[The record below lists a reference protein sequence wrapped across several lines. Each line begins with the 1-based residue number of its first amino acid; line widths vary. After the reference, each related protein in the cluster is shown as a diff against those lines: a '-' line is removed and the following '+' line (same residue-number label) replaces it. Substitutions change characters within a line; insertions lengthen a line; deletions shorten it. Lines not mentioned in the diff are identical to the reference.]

1 LLSDPS
7 VSAGAGTA
15 GLGVER
21 FVEIGVGS
29 SPTLANMLGQTLRL
43 PQYAGNPIEVLNV
56 ERDRATVFAEDA
68 LERPVEDSDDVV
80 NEAAAATAE
89 EVSQANAAPAA
100 APEPV
105 VAQPATPTPAAG
117 GTTPDDKAF
126 SAADATE
133 MLIAIWTK
141 VRPDQMGAADTIELL
156 VEGVS
161 SRRNQLLLD
170 LGVEFGLGAIEGAAD
185 AEISALKEQVSGMAK
200 SYKAFGPVLSAQVAE
215 SLRRLTG
222 PAGKKPAYIAQR
234 VADTWGLGAG
244 WVDRVTAE
252 LVLGAREGASLRGG
266 DLALLAPANPA
277 TTAELDALIDA
288 AVDAA
293 GAKVGIVIS
302 KPSASGAAQG
312 GVVDSAALDAYS
324 EKMNSALA
332 NTARTLLSQ
341 LGQQAPTTEF
351 SEADD
356 NAAVVDLVTAELGA
370 DWPRPVSPSFD
381 ADKTVQLDDRWASAR
396 EDLVRLSLG
405 EIEDL
410 DITGAG
416 EEAAAMATY
425 LGLDEQAA
433 QARVAASTLDH
444 DGEVAVVTGGS
455 PGSIASEIVANLL
468 REGATVIATTS
479 RLGHDRLEFY

>member
-1 LLSDPS
+1 C
-7 VSAGAGTA
+7 V
-15 GLGVER
+15 
-21 FVEIGVGS
+21 
-29 SPTLANMLGQTLRL
+29 
-43 PQYAGNPIEVLNV
+43 
-56 ERDRATVFAEDA
+56 
-68 LERPVEDSDDVV
+68 
-80 NEAAAATAE
+80 
-89 EVSQANAAPAA
+89 
-100 APEPV
+100 
-105 VAQPATPTPAAG
+105 
-117 GTTPDDKAF
+117 
-126 SAADATE
+126 
-133 MLIAIWTK
+133 
-141 VRPDQMGAADTIELL
+141 
-156 VEGVS
+156 
-161 SRRNQLLLD
+161 
-170 LGVEFGLGAIEGAAD
+170 
-185 AEISALKEQVSGMAK
+185 
-200 SYKAFGPVLSAQVAE
+200 
-215 SLRRLTG
+215 
-222 PAGKKPAYIAQR
+222 AQR

-356 NAAVVDLVTAELGA
+356 NAAVVDLVTSELGA
-370 DWPRPVSPSFD
+370 DWPRLVSPSFD

-416 EEAAAMATY
+416 
-425 LGLDEQAA
+425 
-433 QARVAASTLDH
+433 
-444 DGEVAVVTGGS
+444 
-455 PGSIASEIVANLL
+455 
-468 REGATVIATTS
+468 
-479 RLGHDRLEFY
+479 